1 MVHRESLKEGAPKMK
16 ITETRNENSMTLA
29 LEGRLDTVTAP
40 QLEEVLKK
48 NLPSVNELIL
58 DLEKLDY
65 LSSAGLRMLL
75 YAQMNIQDHGKL
87 VIRHANNLVMGVF
100 KVTGFVDILTIE

>member
-1 MVHRESLKEGAPKMK
+1 MK

-87 VIRHANNLVMGVF
+87 VIRHANKLVMDKAALAKIEEVF
-100 KVTGFVDILTIE
+100 A